1 MGVGPS
7 PAETCITAG
16 QGPSPTTSQG
26 AEPVRHLRKP
36 PESHAQ
42 PRSQGIPYPHLP
54 PEGVSN
60 LRSLHLA
67 GRCHQGTR
75 HHPDTRTPGTRH
87 RPAGSMVTDLL
98 IREFPQVAGPGN
110 GSDLRKRASSQVTG
124 LSSGKPL
131 TRGNVRFRRSGYP
144 AAPPAFHDQH
154 DIVNMVHYRLS
165 SPCG

>member
-1 MGVGPS
+1 MY
-7 PAETCITAG
+7 ITAA
-16 QGPSPTTSQG
+16 QGPSPTTSQD
-26 AEPVRHLRKP
+26 AEPVRHLAKP
-36 PESHAQ
+36 AESHAQ

-54 PEGVSN
+54 PEGIGN
-60 LRSLHLA
+60 LRSLHPD

-75 HHPDTRTPGTRH
+75 HRPDTRTPGTRH

-98 IREFPQVAGPGN
+98 IREFPQATEPGN

-124 LSSGKPL
+124 LSSGRSL
-131 TRGNVRFRRSGYP
+131 TRGNVRFRSSVGP
-144 AAPPAFHDQH
+144 ATPPAFHDQH